1 MAACGT
7 LRGKPAGRLAKELK
21 QLQAKPPDG
30 GGLRAADDMRCWLVD
45 LQGAPDTLYAGEAF
59 QLQFTF
65 GDDYPMGAPEV
76 VFVGAVPVHHH
87 VYSNGHICLS
97 LLADDWSP
105 ALTVSSLCISI
116 LSMLSSATE
125 KQKAPPRDNAAYVK
139 RHKGGPKETKWA
151 FHGKIAMLSRSV
163 ALSVPLTWEASPL
176 QTRSAEPDGSA
187 PRP

>member
-1 MAACGT
+1 
-7 LRGKPAGRLAKELK
+7 
-21 QLQAKPPDG
+21 
-30 GGLRAADDMRCWLVD
+30 
-45 LQGAPDTLYAGEAF
+45 
-59 QLQFTF
+59 
-65 GDDYPMGAPEV
+65 
-76 VFVGAVPVHHH
+76 
-87 VYSNGHICLS
+87 
-97 LLADDWSP
+97 
-105 ALTVSSLCISI
+105 
-116 LSMLSSATE
+116 